1 MDTFNQEGQES
12 LSTKEQLLILG
23 KEAPISQIANVLG
36 VANIRVSKYLKTT
49 VGICNFQD
57 RIENSTRIISL
68 TNELVDKLLE
78 LPIESVLNKEKS
90 IKQTTKESGDIE
102 PGMQIKDFKILLK
115 DQIVS
120 AEEAWQY
127 LISKHVYLFQI
138 IKKGRGKRNYQ
149 VPDIYKEET
158 LRIAREYIQEKTEEI
173 NKKRGHSHSI
183 VAYPKKYVDFLTKI
197 DSNDK

>member
-1 MDTFNQEGQES
+1 
-12 LSTKEQLLILG
+12 
-23 KEAPISQIANVLG
+23 
-36 VANIRVSKYLKTT
+36 
-49 VGICNFQD
+49 
-57 RIENSTRIISL
+57 
-68 TNELVDKLLE
+68 
-78 LPIESVLNKEKS
+78 
-90 IKQTTKESGDIE
+90 
-102 PGMQIKDFKILLK
+102 MQIKDFKILLK